1 MPEDLHLPGKV
12 RLWFAKHDPDHV
24 HVVGLLIRFE
34 GCRAKPYQDVE
45 GTWTVGVGHVMTPD
59 QADNP
64 KAAWSVEAICAALQH
79 DIAMARARIWDDVWK
94 ASSVKQRQAMLALSF
109 NVGKSVTATTVLG
122 HAIQDYLTDGG
133 GGGMARVVR
142 EWVTYDHA
150 GGAEVRGLLRRRLAE
165 CQLWVD
171 GS

>member
-1 MPEDLHLPGKV
+1 MPEDLAFPGKV
-12 RLWFAKHDPDHV
+12 RLWFAKHDPDNV

-34 GCRAKPYQDVE
+34 GCTRRPYQDST
-45 GTWTVGVGHVMTPD
+45 GTWTVGVGHVITDAPP
-59 QADNP
+59 ALHEIP
-64 KAAWSVEAICAALQH
+64 VEQVCALLQH
-79 DIAMARARIWDDVWK
+79 DIAMARARIWDYVWEP
-94 ASSVKQRQAMLALSF
+94 SSIKQRQAMLALSF
-109 NVGKSVTATTVLG
+109 NVGKSITATTVLG

-150 GGAEVRGLLRRRLAE
+150 GGKEVRGLLRRRLAE
-165 CQLWVD
+165 CALWVD